1 MIKENS
7 LEISYEELRADV
19 IKLGVKTD
27 YEVICYLV
35 AIGVP
40 IKGYILNYIS
50 RLTREAIIN
59 RIEKDLKPF

>member
-1 MIKENS
+1 MIEQNR

-40 IKGYILNYIS
+40 IKGYILSYIS
-50 RLTREAIIN
+50 RLTSEAIIN
-59 RIEKDLKPF
+59 RIEKD